1 MINISQLLD
10 EIKSSP
16 YNEIVIS
23 TPHTGKITFADIKE
37 GDCVL
42 GPQGIWKHQPGTQL
56 ATLERERNF
65 KPIFA
70 PDKGEIS
77 LVHKKLEGLFA
88 EAGTELVVLR
98 HMLTRDEV
106 QRMIL
111 QKALHLFRAPERAK
125 YYFTPEADKKI
136 RASETRTMT
145 VRNGMELF
153 IMSRMK
159 REVPLHYSGPE
170 GVIYEIY
177 FKYNANLEIGAPL
190 IGVCS
195 PAHLPVIQ
203 DMIARVQTEWFE
215 KTE

>member
-1 MINISQLLD
+1 MINISKILD

-16 YNEIVIS
+16 YNEIVVC
-23 TPHTGKITFADIKE
+23 TPHTGRVTFTDIKT
-37 GDCVL
+37 GDRVL
-42 GPQGIWKHQPGTQL
+42 GPQGLWNDNPGTHL
-56 ATLERERNF
+56 ATLEREHNF
-65 KPIFA
+65 KPVCA

-77 LVHKKLEGLFA
+77 LVHKELEGWFV
-88 EAGTELVVLR
+88 EAGTPLVVLR

-136 RASETRTMT
+136 RASETRSMA
-145 VRNGMELF
+145 VRDGMELF

-159 REVPLHYSGPE
+159 REVPLHYSGPD

-177 FKYNANLEIGAPL
+177 FKYNDNLECGAPL
-190 IGVCS
+190 IGVCPPDHIS
-195 PAHLPVIQ
+195 VIQ
-203 DMIARVQTEWFE
+203 DMVARVQTEWTE
-215 KTE
+215 KN